1 MPHAGMFVAQ
11 EDLDAAFADLD
22 SLLAE
27 REPQPRGNACR
38 NCGGTDFLPCA
49 NPGQTVVF
57 DNVCRACG
65 VVAPHHESCALAVRR
80 NPSNYKRIHHWHER
94 ISQLFLHE
102 TQIPADDFSK
112 IAEALLDGS
121 YNVINKDVIRAV
133 LRSLDMQIYIERWLQ
148 IIQRITGIEPPK
160 PGAQLLE
167 SLDSAFIDLQRPFS
181 ANKAEDR
188 KNFLNYN
195 YVFCRLFQKFKCSQ
209 FGMFFPLIKSKPKL
223 RQLEDTWKGMAESLG
238 WEFTPLKQ
246 VAPFCVKIDQPA
258 LVLQQ
263 IRLRGAALA
272 QVERPIVPWKTGFR
286 KSDHFLLRELDRH
299 SKPAPRHSSPPVQ
312 GLQRLGSLTKR
323 RRSGAGAK
331 IRWLPQ
337 SKCQRRFE

>member
-1 MPHAGMFVAQ
+1 MHAMFVDQAA
-11 EDLDAAFADLD
+11 LDAAFADLD

-27 REPQPRGNACR
+27 RAPQPRGNVCV
-38 NCGGTDFLPCA
+38 NCGGVDFQLVA
-49 NPGQTVVF
+49 NPGQTVVSHQ
-57 DNVCRACG
+57 VCRACG
-65 VVAPHHESCALAVRR
+65 VVAPHAESCALAVRR
-80 NPSNYKRIHHWHER
+80 HQSNYKRIHHWHER

-102 TQIPADDFSK
+102 TAIPHDHFIQ

-121 YNVINKDVIRAV
+121 HGVINKDVIRAV

-195 YVFCRLFQKFKCSQ
+195 YVFCRLFQKFGCPQ

-223 RQLEDTWKGMAESLG
+223 RALDDTWKQMIESLG

-246 VAPFCVKIDQPA
+246 VAPFCVKIDQPST
-258 LVLQQ
+258 VLSL
-263 IRLRGAALA
+263 IKLRDAASV

-312 GLQRLGSLTKR
+312 GLQKLGSLTKR